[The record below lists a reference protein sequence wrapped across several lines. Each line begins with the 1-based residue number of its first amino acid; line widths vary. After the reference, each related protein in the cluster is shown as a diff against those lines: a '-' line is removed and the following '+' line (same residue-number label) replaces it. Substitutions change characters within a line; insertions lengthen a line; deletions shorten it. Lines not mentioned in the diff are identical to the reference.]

1 MLFSDVKS
9 SGRHKPYRDSTVTRI
24 IQPVLERGKTCLMLN
39 VCGASQC
46 AKKTIETLRFG
57 LKASKLAERN
67 IVQNVLSSRG
77 SANEDDKAQ
86 HFSFPEN

>member
-24 IQPVLERGKTCLMLN
+24 IQPVLEGGKTCLMLN
-39 VCGASQC
+39 VCGATQS

-57 LKASKLAERN
+57 LKASKLAERH

-77 SANEDDKAQ
+77 SANEDE
-86 HFSFPEN
+86 HFSFPEMEM